1 MDTIKKGVLLFIV
14 VLLLSISASARSFD
28 AAFEPIENTITFG
41 QLAKFK
47 LEVRN
52 DLNTIETFRVKTL
65 DYPMWEIKTEPI
77 LNPIQFTV
85 MPNKKREIDLF
96 ISPLHISNYGVYDVN
111 VMVELVSRKEKLKTP
126 LRVNVVSPQA
136 GTYVETVLATILM
149 EDKINPSKEIPIR
162 IIINNQNIIEY
173 PEIVVKV
180 ESKLI
185 KDEIKESL
193 GKKEKK
199 TISLTKNINP
209 QTPPQEDTLI
219 VKLIA
224 NNKTL
229 DTKIRK
235 IEITEEKE
243 ITKEEKSEIRF
254 LKTIEHISLRN
265 VGNVQY
271 KEGIKKESSLIQTL
285 FTSSRPKGKFIKEDG
300 KRYLIVPV
308 DIPPGESFTIQITRN
323 YITLLIIAVL
333 VAVITILYYIFRSPL
348 TIRKT
353 ATNIAFKEGGVS
365 ELKVVLNIS
374 NRSKNKLKDIEIID
388 RIPNIADLEKGLT
401 IGTLH
406 PTKILKH
413 ERKGTIIKWLI
424 EELDAGDERVISYK
438 IKSHLSILGEF
449 SLSPTIAKFKFK
461 GKEMITHSNSL
472 GISP

>member
-1 MDTIKKGVLLFIV
+1 MNTVKKGVLLLIF
-14 VLLLSISASARSFD
+14 VLILSIGVSARSFN
-28 AAFEPIENTITFG
+28 AEFEPIDNTITFG

-52 DLNTIETFRVKTL
+52 DLNTIETFKVKTL
-65 DYPMWEIKTEPI
+65 DYPMWEIKTDPI
-77 LNPIQFTV
+77 LNPIQFSV
-85 MPNKKREIDLF
+85 MPNKKREIELLVN
-96 ISPLHISNYGVYDVN
+96 PLHVSNYGVYDVN
-111 VMVELVSRKEKLKTP
+111 AIVESVSKKEKLKIP
-126 LRVNVVSPQA
+126 LRINIVSPQV

-149 EDKINPSKEIPIR
+149 DDKINPTKGIPIR
-162 IIINNQNIIEY
+162 IILSNQNIIEY
-173 PEIVVKV
+173 PEITVQV
-180 ESKLI
+180 ESSII

-209 QTPPQEDTLI
+209 QTPPQEDTLV
-219 VKLIA
+219 VKLIS

-229 DTKIRK
+229 DTKIKR
-235 IEITEEKE
+235 IEIIEAKE
-243 ITKEEKSEIRF
+243 LAKEAKTKIRF
-254 LKTIEHISLRN
+254 LKTIEEITLKN
-265 VGNVQY
+265 IGNVQY
-271 KEGIKKESSLIQTL
+271 KEGIKIESSLSKML
-285 FTSSRPKGKFIKEDG
+285 FTSSRPKGKFIKEDN
-300 KRYLIVPV
+300 KRYLVVPV
-308 DIPPGESFTIQITRN
+308 DIPPGGSTTIQITKN
-323 YITLLIIAVL
+323 YITLLIIVAL
-333 VAVITILYYIFRSPL
+333 IAVIIALYYVFRSPL
-348 TIRKT
+348 TISKK

-406 PTKILKH
+406 PSKILKH
-413 ERKGTIIKWLI
+413 EKKGTIIKWLI

-449 SLSPTIAKFKFK
+449 SLSPTTAKFKFK
-461 GKEMITHSNSL
+461 GKDIITHSNSL

>member
-1 MDTIKKGVLLFIV
+1 MHTIKKSVLLFIA
-14 VLLLSISASARSFD
+14 VLLLSISVSARSFD
-28 AAFEPIENTITFG
+28 AIFEPIDNTITFG

-52 DLNTIETFRVKTL
+52 DLSTIETFRVRTL
-65 DYPMWEIKTEPI
+65 DYPTWELKTEPV

-85 MPNKKREIDLF
+85 MPDKKREIELF
-96 ISPLHISNYGVYDVN
+96 LNPLHISNYGVYDVN
-111 VMVELVSRKEKLKTP
+111 VIVELISKKEKLETP
-126 LRVNVVSPQA
+126 LRVNIVSPQA

-149 EDKINPSKEIPIR
+149 EEKIDPTKDIPIR
-162 IIINNQNIIEY
+162 ITLNNQNIIEY
-173 PEIVVKV
+173 PEILVQV
-180 ESKLI
+180 ESSLI
-185 KDEIKESL
+185 KDEFKESL

-199 TISLTKNINP
+199 TVSLTESIDP
-209 QTPPQEDTLI
+209 QTPPQEDTLV

-229 DTKIRK
+229 DTEVKR
-235 IEITEEKE
+235 IEIIEAKE
-243 ITKEEKSEIRF
+243 ITKEVKSATRF
-254 LKTIEHISLRN
+254 LKKIEDITIKN

-271 KEGIKKESSLIQTL
+271 TEGIKIESSLIQML
-285 FTSSRPKGKFIKEDG
+285 FTSSKPKGRFVKEDE
-300 KRYLIVPV
+300 KRYLVVPV
-308 DIPPGESFTIQITRN
+308 DIPPGETTTIQITKN
-323 YITLLIIAVL
+323 YITLLVIFVLIAII
-333 VAVITILYYIFRSPL
+333 IGLYYVFRSPL

-374 NRSKNKLKDIEIID
+374 NRSKNKLKNIEIID

-449 SLSPTIAKFKFK
+449 SLSQTIAKFKFK
-461 GKEMITHSNSL
+461 GKDMITHSNSL